1 MAEIG
6 GNEMKAPEYQGKW
19 YALHAET
26 DCIEGMHAMPPQSV
40 DCMVTSIPFG
50 DLFVYSDSERDLG
63 NAGEG
68 QSFMEQ
74 YRFFA
79 EALTRVMKPGRIA
92 CIHVT
97 DLPTRKGKHGFIG
110 LQDFS
115 GDVIR
120 AHEAAGMIYHGRV
133 TIWKDPVVEMQ
144 RTKALGLLYKQI
156 RKDSSMNRIGMPD
169 YILFFRAPGENP
181 DRIEHAA
188 PMMAPTKEIIGWEDA
203 DMSILLYGKRDFSEG
218 PQKPDDGRNWQPVYK
233 EIRIASPEAVD
244 IARKWLQEMHRLG
257 LASATPSEEELA
269 AILPHV
275 EFDVYE
281 WQKLASPVWMNI
293 QQGNVLN
300 GWRGA
305 KGENDEKHVCP
316 LQLDVIENCLRLY
329 SKPGDVVLDPF
340 NGIGSTGYVAIK
352 MFRRY
357 LGFELKR
364 EYATMAASNLA
375 AAEASAGDL
384 FG

>member
-1 MAEIG
+1 
-6 GNEMKAPEYQGKW
+6 MKKPEYQGKW
-19 YALHAET
+19 YAVHNS
-26 DCIEGMHAMPPQSV
+26 DCIEGMHAMPEASV

-50 DLFVYSDSERDLG
+50 DLFVYSDNERDLG

-68 QSFMEQ
+68 GKFLEQ

-97 DLPTRKGKHGFIG
+97 DLPTRKGKHGYIG

-115 GDVIR
+115 GEVIK
-120 AHEAAGMIYHGRV
+120 AHEAAGMIYHGRA

-156 RKDSSMNRIGMPD
+156 RKDSAMNRIGMPD
-169 YILFFRAPGENP
+169 YVLFFRAPGDNP
-181 DRIEHAA
+181 DRIEHSA
-188 PMMAPTKEIIGWEDA
+188 PGDV
-203 DMSILLYGKRDFSEG
+203 SETL
-218 PQKPDDGRNWQPVYK
+218 P
-233 EIRIASPEAVD
+233 
-244 IARKWLQEMHRLG
+244 IARAWLEHMHKLG
-257 LASATPSEEELA
+257 LASSVPSDDELA
-269 AILPHV
+269 AIIPHV

-293 QQGNVLN
+293 NQGKVLS

-305 KGENDEKHVCP
+305 KAEKDERHVCP

-329 SKPGDVVLDPF
+329 SKPGDVVMDPF
-340 NGIGSTGYVAIK
+340 NGIGSTGYQAVK

-357 LGFELKR
+357 LGFELKP
-364 EYATMAASNLA
+364 EYAEMAGRNLSD
-375 AAEASAGDL
+375 AEASMGGL
-384 FG
+384 FGDAL

>member
-1 MAEIG
+1 
-6 GNEMKAPEYQGKW
+6 MKQPEYIGSGW
-19 YALHAET
+19 AIHNS
-26 DCIEGMHAMPPQSV
+26 DCIEGMWAMPAHSI

-50 DLFVYSDSERDLG
+50 DLFVYSSSERDLG

-68 QSFMEQ
+68 EAFQRQ

-97 DLPTRKGKHGFIG
+97 DLPTRKGKHGYIG

-115 GDVIR
+115 GDVIK
-120 AHEAAGMIYHGRV
+120 AHEAAGMIYHSRV

-156 RKDSSMNRIGMPD
+156 RKDSAMNRIGMPD
-169 YILFFRAPGENP
+169 YMLMFRAPGENP

-188 PMMAPTKEIIGWEDA
+188 PGDTH
-203 DMSILLYGKRDFSEG
+203 
-218 PQKPDDGRNWQPVYK
+218 
-233 EIRIASPEAVD
+233 ASLP
-244 IARKWLQEMHRLG
+244 IARKWLEEMRRLG
-257 LASATPSEEELA
+257 LASQTPDDA
-269 AILPHV
+269 ALSALLPHV

-281 WQKLASPVWMNI
+281 WQRLASPVWMNI
-293 QQGNVLN
+293 KQGNVLN
-300 GWRGA
+300 RI

-329 SKPGDVVLDPF
+329 SKPGDVVMDPF
-340 NGIGSTGYVAIK
+340 NGIGSTGYQAVK
-352 MFRRY
+352 MMRRY
-357 LGFELKR
+357 LGFELKA
-364 EYATMAASNLA
+364 EYAAVAGRNLA
-375 AAEASAGDL
+375 DAERSAGDML
-384 FG
+384 TALGL

>member
-1 MAEIG
+1 
-6 GNEMKAPEYQGKW
+6 MKKPDFEGRGWIIHNA
-19 YALHAET
+19 
-26 DCIEGMHAMPPQSV
+26 DCIEAMHAMPERSV

-68 QSFMEQ
+68 GAFLDQ

-97 DLPTRKGKHGFIG
+97 DLPTRKGKHGYIG

-120 AHEAAGMIYHGRV
+120 AHEAAGMIYHGRT

-156 RKDSSMNRIGMPD
+156 RKDSAMNRVGLPD
-169 YILFFRAPGENP
+169 YMLFFRAPGENP
-181 DRIEHAA
+181 D
-188 PMMAPTKEIIGWEDA
+188 
-203 DMSILLYGKRDFSEG
+203 
-218 PQKPDDGRNWQPVYK
+218 
-233 EIRIASPEAVD
+233 EIRHTAPGDAEAVK
-244 IARKWLQEMHRLG
+244 IARRWLEEMRRLG
-257 LASATPSEEELA
+257 LASQTPSDEQIA
-269 AILPHV
+269 ALLPHV
-275 EFDVYE
+275 EFDVME
-281 WQKLASPVWMNI
+281 WQRLASPVWMNI
-293 QQGNVLN
+293 RQGNVLN
-300 GWRGA
+300 NFRKA
-305 KGENDEKHVCP
+305 KAADDEKHVCP

-340 NGIGSTGYVAIK
+340 NGIGSTGYQAVK

-357 LGFELKR
+357 IGFELKL
-364 EYATMAASNLA
+364 EYAALAEKNLRD
-375 AAEASAGDL
+375 AELSAGDL
-384 FG
+384 FNAA